1 MPIFRGSKDA
11 TTAQGQVVAT
21 TEEIIEFTNRAE
33 TAATSAEASELDAES
48 AQSAAETAKTQAEA
62 IVNQFVETVFTTDET
77 INRDD
82 GGIQVLTLSSDVT
95 VSIDMGEGQSL
106 TLHVKGLD
114 THTVTWPTSATFIGG
129 LPSTFNPNLDVFEF
143 WVVESELYGAWVGGA

>member
-1 MPIFRGSKDA
+1 MSIFRGSKDA

-21 TEEIIEFTNRAE
+21 TEEIVDLIEQAST
-33 TAATSAEASELDAES
+33 EALANDL
-48 AQSAAETAKTQAEA
+48 
-62 IVNQFVETVFTTDET
+62 VNKFKENVFKTDET

-95 VSIDMGEGQSL
+95 VNIDMGEGQSL